1 MMAPLAPVEAG
12 LALGGTWV
20 GEALRRDL
28 QGLGQ
33 ETLALRGQLDVVL
46 ALSQQ
51 PLLLHAVEHLHAEI
65 AGEMIVADPRAAQR
79 RILRPGAHAQVT
91 GARGKPLKAFQHP
104 GDIRVGEAK
113 VAVAALLFLLDQA
126 AGLELRQMRAGGLR
140 RDASLMR
147 KLARG

>member
-12 LALGGTWV
+12 LALGATRMRQ
-20 GEALRRDL
+20 ALRRYL

-46 ALSQQ
+46 ALPQQ
-51 PLLLHAVEHLHAEI
+51 LLFFHAVEHLHAEI
-65 AGEMIVADPRAAQR
+65 AGEMIIADPRAAQR

-91 GARGKPLKAFQHP
+91 GARGKTLKALEHA

-113 VAVAALLFLLDQA
+113 VAMAALLFLLDQA
-126 AGLELRQMRAGGLR
+126 AGLELR
-140 RDASLMR
+140 
-147 KLARG
+147 